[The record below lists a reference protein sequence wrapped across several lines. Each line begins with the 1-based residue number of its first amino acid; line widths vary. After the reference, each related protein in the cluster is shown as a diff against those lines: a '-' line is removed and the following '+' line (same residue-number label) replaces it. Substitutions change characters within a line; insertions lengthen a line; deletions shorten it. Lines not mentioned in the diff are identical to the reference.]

1 LIGKE
6 VSCGLE
12 TVSYIEITVSL
23 LLFIQMVESGGVK
36 MGALLDTNTKA
47 RTKIIVLK
55 VRLEKPVELFRLS
68 TGESFMKNGRL
79 YYIDY
84 RDQFAQKVFTKDD
97 KSDHFSPPYTMFEFE
112 KVAPVKS
119 WIYLDD
125 PYHGWKRVKRN
136 KQT

>member
-1 LIGKE
+1 
-6 VSCGLE
+6 
-12 TVSYIEITVSL
+12 
-23 LLFIQMVESGGVK
+23 

-55 VRLEKPVELFRLS
+55 VRLEKPVELCSLF

-84 RDQFAQKVFTKDD
+84 RDLFKRIAIAKDD
-97 KSDHFSPPYTMFEFE
+97 KSDHFSPTYTMFEFE
-112 KVAPVKS
+112 EVVPVKS

-125 PYHGWKRVKRN
+125 PYRDWKRIKRN